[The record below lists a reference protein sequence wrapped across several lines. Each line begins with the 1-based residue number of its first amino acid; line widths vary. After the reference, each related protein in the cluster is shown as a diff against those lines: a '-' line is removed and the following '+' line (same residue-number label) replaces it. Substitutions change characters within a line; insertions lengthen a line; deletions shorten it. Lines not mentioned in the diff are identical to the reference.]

1 MATSECVTV
10 SLPRSALPEVVS
22 LSATLVER
30 MHQLLERNTNASL
43 TPLEREEVET
53 LVAMAQFSQIV
64 AMSLQKGRDA
74 A

>member
-1 MATSECVTV
+1 
-10 SLPRSALPEVVS
+10 
-22 LSATLVER
+22 
-30 MHQLLERNTNASL
+30 MHQLLERNTEAALS
-43 TPLEREEVET
+43 PLEREEAET